1 MNCPICGANMTEF
14 EKKTFDN
21 RCADCHSDVW
31 AAKNIGEKQSI
42 EQVEN
47 MIKIFK
53 DMRRKEHDEMIKNSY
68 NAAINSYKRQLKEL
82 KKSNE

>member
-31 AAKNIGEKQSI
+31 AAKNIGKKQSI

-53 DMRRKEHDEMIKNSY
+53 DMRRKEHDEIIKNSY

-82 KKSNE
+82 KKNNE